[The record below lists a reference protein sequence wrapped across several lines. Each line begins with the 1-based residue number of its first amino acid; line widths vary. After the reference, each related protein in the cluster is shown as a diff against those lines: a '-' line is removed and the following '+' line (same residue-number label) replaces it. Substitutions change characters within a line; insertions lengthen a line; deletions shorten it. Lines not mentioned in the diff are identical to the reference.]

1 MKQDQRKILL
11 IEPPFYRLFK
21 DTYSLDRYPLSLGY
35 LAGTIRKETN
45 WSVMAYNSDFSP
57 ESETVKVSHLAGA
70 GFNNYLNNL
79 KELIIHK
86 KTHGSVVQELGILTI
101 KIASEIGAQMKL
113 RFVTLMLP
121 MLNFG
126 SNSVERSRSAVT
138 MGIQSSDF
146 VR

>member
-1 MKQDQRKILL
+1 MQKLL
-11 IEPPFYRLFK
+11 
-21 DTYSLDRYPLSLGY
+21 
-35 LAGTIRKETN
+35 
-45 WSVMAYNSDFSP
+45 FSYFL
-57 ESETVKVSHLAGA
+57 TLIK
-70 GFNNYLNNL
+70 NL
-79 KELIIHK
+79 CGQFHI
-86 KTHGSVVQELGILTI
+86 TI